1 MSSGGVLFTSQSL
14 IEIGDP
20 IEYLVTLP
28 STVSAGTQVRIR
40 CMGKVTRTETREEAV
55 ELVSERPYRIAATL
69 AGSAIE
75 PTNGSTLTVAEP
87 NASADQ
93 STSFGTVLGEAEAVK
108 TSLREAHSR
117 VSRLIVTLKRHRQQS
132 KLMRSTLESLKQ
144 LKALDV

>member
-14 IEIGDP
+14 MEVGDP

-69 AGSAIE
+69 ERYEFIRNKS
-75 PTNGSTLTVAEP
+75 N
-87 NASADQ
+87 
-93 STSFGTVLGEAEAVK
+93 
-108 TSLREAHSR
+108 
-117 VSRLIVTLKRHRQQS
+117 
-132 KLMRSTLESLKQ
+132 
-144 LKALDV
+144 